1 MTKNEDPDILSK
13 RDYFKGIIEYEGVL
27 GTHLTHVAQ
36 YRDLNPRQYASSIET
51 LILMC
56 PKGLRNKGLEKL
68 TELGLK
74 RCDYDG
80 MAMDKML
87 LYDKLWVF
95 MNELLEDSNLIFKT
109 GSFEIGRA

>member
-1 MTKNEDPDILSK
+1 MTEEDNEGLSK
-13 RDYFKGIIEYEGVL
+13 REYYKGIIEIEGIL
-27 GTHLTHVAQ
+27 GTHITHVAQ
-36 YRDLNPRQYASSIET
+36 YRDTNPRQYASSVET
-51 LILMC
+51 LILNS
-56 PKGLRNKGLEKL
+56 PSWIRNKGLKKL

-95 MNELLEDSNLIFKT
+95 INVSLEESNLIFKT